1 MNFIEDK
8 AIYLQIIDYI
18 CEQILSS
25 RWKVGDRILSVR
37 EFGAALEVNPNTVL
51 RSYNE
56 LMDRE
61 ILYKKRGIGYFVAD
75 GAIQKIR
82 TEQKHYFLTEECPK
96 FFKKMQLLGLS
107 FQDLET
113 CIESQKQ

>member
-1 MNFIEDK
+1 MAK
-8 AIYLQIIDYI
+8 
-18 CEQILSS
+18 
-25 RWKVGDRILSVR
+25 
-37 EFGAALEVNPNTVL
+37 
-51 RSYNE
+51 
-56 LMDRE
+56 E
-61 ILYKKRGIGYFVAD
+61 ILYNKRGIGYFVAD